1 MVERLSPS
9 RGVQVVV
16 AQQLP
21 QHLNGGPEGSHPTV
35 EEAEVE
41 KHLSQRSDSPTMVI
55 SFARPTNSMQVFF
68 HFFSQAAA
76 EDKRHRQQASSRTV
90 ASSSPLPRPSLRA
103 AS

>member
-1 MVERLSPS
+1 MVERLSLS

-55 SFARPTNSMQVFF
+55 SFAPPIQCKFF
-68 HFFSQAAA
+68 FISFRRQQQKINGS
-76 EDKRHRQQASSRTV
+76 RQQASNRTV